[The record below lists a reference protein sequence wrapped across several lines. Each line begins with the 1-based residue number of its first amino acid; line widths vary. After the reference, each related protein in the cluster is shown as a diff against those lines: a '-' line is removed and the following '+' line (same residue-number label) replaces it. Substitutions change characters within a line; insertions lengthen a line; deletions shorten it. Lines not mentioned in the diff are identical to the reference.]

1 MPYVPGLNHME
12 IEKIAVFLKSL
23 QNIRAVKVLPYHKYR
38 ALKMEDTLP
47 KQLPTAEEIQTA
59 EAILNGG

>member
-1 MPYVPGLNHME
+1 ME
-12 IEKIAVFLKSL
+12 MEKIAVFLKSL
-23 QNIRAVKVLPYHKYR
+23 QNIRAVKVLPYHNYAAAKYR